1 MMEPTLSAHRL
12 MFSDITDALRTGQ
25 IVFRAIPAAS
35 CAFAAVL
42 AGFGMALLS
51 AITALGFSP
60 MALPFA
66 GGFMLV
72 GPILLTGFFELSRRH
87 AIGQKPTLG
96 MPSVPFGGHR
106 TDSGWLPRCVP
117 SYSLSGS
124 LMPAFST
131 ASRSAARS
139 RLSAQTGFPH
149 FATMRG
155 PFTSGV
161 L

>member
-1 MMEPTLSAHRL
+1 MVRQRHRYRNRAISTRFFAAKNTVEAIQFAMMEPTLSAHRL

-72 GPILLTGFFELSRRH
+72 GPILLTGFLSCRGGTRS
-87 AIGQKPTLG
+87 ARNQPWG
-96 MPSVPFGGHR
+96 MPSVPLAGTERTLAGCRAVCLPIPYLGH
-106 TDSGWLPRCVP
+106 
-117 SYSLSGS
+117 
-124 LMPAFST
+124 
-131 ASRSAARS
+131 
-139 RLSAQTGFPH
+139 
-149 FATMRG
+149 
-155 PFTSGV
+155 
-161 L
+161 